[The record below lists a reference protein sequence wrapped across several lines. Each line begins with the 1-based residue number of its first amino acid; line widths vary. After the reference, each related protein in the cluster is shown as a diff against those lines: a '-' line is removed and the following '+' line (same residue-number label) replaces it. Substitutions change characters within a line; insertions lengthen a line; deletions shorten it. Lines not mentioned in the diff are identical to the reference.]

1 MPICFN
7 AERGARE
14 TNAFQSSSREADAA
28 LLFGN
33 GSAPLLG
40 GSARQPSVGRG
51 KPGLSRARPRARGPW
66 NTAGSVASEDM
77 PRKPLAGK
85 AWWRI
90 GHWGVRFLPMVAELA
105 AVVALERPASGARR
119 PKAGGVRM
127 EARRAKTRRAF
138 GRGLVHDSRPPKGA
152 RTSGGIK
159 RLSEPGQFGRH
170 ANLATLGGC
179 SGRCWPAISQG
190 TPAAWDSIR

>member
-1 MPICFN
+1 MPSVW
-7 AERGARE
+7 ARE

-33 GSAPLLG
+33 GSAPPLG

-66 NTAGSVASEDM
+66 NTAGSAASEDM

-105 AVVALERPASGARR
+105 AVVAMERPASGARR

-127 EARRAKTRRAF
+127 EARRAKTRRAS
-138 GRGLVHDSRPPKGA
+138 GRGLVHDSRPPDG
-152 RTSGGIK
+152 
-159 RLSEPGQFGRH
+159 
-170 ANLATLGGC
+170 
-179 SGRCWPAISQG
+179 G
-190 TPAAWDSIR
+190 TPVARWLVSPSVYWWIAQKIVAIPVNSCDY

>member
-1 MPICFN
+1 MPSVW
-7 AERGARE
+7 ARE

-33 GSAPLLG
+33 GSAPPLG

-66 NTAGSVASEDM
+66 NTAGSAASEDM

-90 GHWGVRFLPMVAELA
+90 GHWGVRFLPRAVELA
-105 AVVALERPASGARR
+105 AMVPGTTGKRSAQAEGRRREDGSPKGQDPACFWPGLGSRQPPPGGGTHRTAPYWVRPAGCSASSMRFGVMEDAASGTNISMR
-119 PKAGGVRM
+119 V
-127 EARRAKTRRAF
+127 
-138 GRGLVHDSRPPKGA
+138 VV
-152 RTSGGIK
+152 
-159 RLSEPGQFGRH
+159 
-170 ANLATLGGC
+170 GGC
-179 SGRCWPAISQG
+179 SCK
-190 TPAAWDSIR
+190 

>member
-1 MPICFN
+1 
-7 AERGARE
+7 
-14 TNAFQSSSREADAA
+14 
-28 LLFGN
+28 
-33 GSAPLLG
+33 
-40 GSARQPSVGRG
+40 
-51 KPGLSRARPRARGPW
+51 
-66 NTAGSVASEDM
+66 M

-138 GRGLVHDSRPPKGA
+138 GRGLVHDSRPPYG
-152 RTSGGIK
+152 
-159 RLSEPGQFGRH
+159 
-170 ANLATLGGC
+170 
-179 SGRCWPAISQG
+179 G
-190 TPAAWDSIR
+190 TPVEQCLVSPSVYWGITQKRVAIRVNFCNHEPSQMIFARPGKAAPNLSLIHI

>member
-1 MPICFN
+1 MPSVW
-7 AERGARE
+7 ARE

-33 GSAPLLG
+33 GSAPPLG

-66 NTAGSVASEDM
+66 NTAGSAASEDM

-90 GHWGVRFLPMVAELA
+90 GHWGVRFLPRAVELA
-105 AVVALERPASGARR
+105 AMVPGTTGKRSAQAEGRRREDGSPQGQDPACFWPGLGSRQPPPGWGHAHGAQAHLPQRLLVDYSKNSCHTCQLLRLLTQSDDLCETWQSG
-119 PKAGGVRM
+119 
-127 EARRAKTRRAF
+127 
-138 GRGLVHDSRPPKGA
+138 S
-152 RTSGGIK
+152 
-159 RLSEPGQFGRH
+159 
-170 ANLATLGGC
+170 
-179 SGRCWPAISQG
+179 
-190 TPAAWDSIR
+190 

>member
-1 MPICFN
+1 MPSVW
-7 AERGARE
+7 ARE

-33 GSAPLLG
+33 GSAPPLG

-66 NTAGSVASEDM
+66 NTAGSAASEDM

-105 AVVALERPASGARR
+105 AVVAMERPASGARR

-138 GRGLVHDSRPPKGA
+138 GRGLVHDSRPPDG
-152 RTSGGIK
+152 
-159 RLSEPGQFGRH
+159 
-170 ANLATLGGC
+170 
-179 SGRCWPAISQG
+179 G
-190 TPAAWDSIR
+190 TPMARRPFSPSVYWWITQKIVAIPVNSCDY